1 MKFTKENAIKGLE
14 AKLQGKAK
22 GLDLSRTINEHV
34 SNMLELVGDDENLE
48 LEKFVSAVEKTI
60 YTSLGLV
67 HSEVSSASKI
77 RDAQIEELKKKIQQ
91 QNAPAEPPAPKEPEN
106 QELKTIL
113 ERLKTLE
120 NERSEET
127 KKMKIS
133 EKRNALVEK
142 IKEDGVKNADW
153 VSDIVSNVSVT
164 EDTDV
169 EAESKKYVEM
179 YNKYFS
185 KTPANISP
193 EGTHT
198 DESSEKNPVLDRV
211 RELQKQRAS
220 NGLDQKQEEKIN

>member
-1 MKFTKENAIKGLE
+1 MKFTKENAVKSLE
-14 AKLQGKAK
+14 AKFKEKAK
-22 GLDLSRTINEHV
+22 SLDLSRTINEHV
-34 SNMLELVGDDENLE
+34 NNMLELVGDDENLE
-48 LEKFVSAVEKTI
+48 LEKFVSTVEKVI
-60 YTSLGLV
+60 ATSVGLV
-67 HSEVSSASKI
+67 NYEVGSTSKAK
-77 RDAQIEELKKKIQQ
+77 DAEIEELKKKIQQ
-91 QNAPAEPPAPKEPEN
+91 KTEPIEPHKQKEPEN
-106 QELKTIL
+106 PELKAIL

-120 NERSEET
+120 SERSEET

-142 IKEDGVKNADW
+142 IKADGVKNADW

-164 EDTDV
+164 EETDV

-198 DESSEKNPVLDRV
+198 DEGSEKNPVLDRV